1 MKQDIINKALY
12 EKRKALSKLK
22 TYKFIA
28 LCSTFC
34 TFAYAS
40 IDNKTFMPLVAYFG
54 VLAAI
59 KLKRLYKSK
68 VGG

>member
-34 TFAYAS
+34 MFAYAS
-40 IDNKTFMPLVAYFG
+40 IDNKTFIPLVAYFG
-54 VLAAI
+54 ILAAI
-59 KLKRLYKSK
+59 KLKARIRAKR
-68 VGG
+68 